1 MYCYLT
7 PWEDEDVTFR
17 CRLELAMSNIEE
29 QTRLNLDVA
38 DAVIPMLQV
47 ADGVLRDYPDPYLL
61 ASRRAD
67 QIAFKH
73 TGKRMDPRFVWW
85 HQFNSESS
93 SSRSFTGW
101 QHSGPP
107 QKSLVLTE
115 LVIERFDVYFQD
127 AVDELDLRGGFY
139 WQGPHA
145 TFYDERNEIRM
156 LGSAVQKDLWALD
169 FATLYREEI
178 ERFWV
183 ANGTNF
189 RILVKTNLLGE
200 GRRALSGDRIS
211 QSDWRQLR
219 AMVTNTLADDELP
232 TLEKLRQDNNDHALS
247 VSRYVF
253 GEGDRG
259 CLFTLHAQGG
269 RVLAYLPWHSEA
281 LRAFDSELA
290 MVRWLVAQLL
300 TPQALDSFIAGVHS
314 NPHDSAGQQLIK
326 IHLKGIADSRSDE
339 AALIALK
346 LFERPLKGDFF
357 LYITEQARAEMRR
370 NAQLMRD
377 NASLRKAMLNGY
389 LSAFIGVFGGFVPL
403 GWPISLML
411 LGAGV
416 ARVALDIDEAL
427 HAADAQS
434 RKRALRSAVIDS
446 LFASLNLLDV
456 TARSNLMSVANPPPP
471 HETGVDLEYWQVSNS
486 ATLPVEGQETNA
498 LLGGEVGL
506 NGRLRG
512 IRMTTDGKCW
522 ITLNGLPYRV
532 RYSHELAV
540 WLVVPVDNPY
550 AFGPLNPVR
559 LNTAGEWELLVP
571 PRLLG
576 GSPPAV
582 EGMPSIS
589 SPFWDTYTSID
600 DALSTRLAERALERQ
615 KALLEKWPVAELPA
629 GRAPDLDERG
639 LDCVKVAGRPYYSY
653 RYGHEYFNA
662 LVEWYTSN
670 ESTVNDVFRAGRYQ
684 YGDEDSYIN
693 DLADSLG
700 LLPKSNEVT
709 LYRGGHRSRGTG
721 GESYRNGHLR
731 VGDVLVNTDLTSFT
745 ENPYKVT
752 EFACLP
758 FAQAPG
764 NLPGLFDDSS
774 VVFELVAGRYR
785 GATPISAFS
794 IYWKEGESLMLPGN
808 YFRIE
813 GLEQVY
819 GEHYRFIRVTLGQT
833 GKPVSGPVYDLR
845 TGLPFDETAYRAQFR
860 TPMLAQRFFPV

>member
-1 MYCYLT
+1 
-7 PWEDEDVTFR
+7 V
-17 CRLELAMSNIEE
+17 SKIEE
-29 QTRLNLDVA
+29 QTRRSLEVA
-38 DAVIPMLQV
+38 DTVIPLLRL
-47 ADGVLRDYPDPYLL
+47 ADEVLRDYPDAYLL
-61 ASRRAD
+61 ASRHAE
-67 QIAFKH
+67 QLVYKH
-73 TGKRMDPRFVWW
+73 TGQHMDPRFVWW
-85 HQFNSESS
+85 HQFNTQSS

-101 QHSGPP
+101 QHGGPP
-107 QKSLVLTE
+107 QKSLVFTE

-127 AVDELDLRGGFY
+127 AADELDLRGGFY

-145 TFYDERNEIRM
+145 AYYDERNEIRM
-156 LGSAVQKDLWALD
+156 LGSAVQQDLWALD
-169 FATLYREEI
+169 FATLYREEV
-178 ERFWV
+178 ERFW
-183 ANGTNF
+183 ATHGTNF
-189 RILVKTNLLGE
+189 RLLVKANLLGE
-200 GRRALSGDRIS
+200 GRRALSGERIS

-219 AMVTNTLADDELP
+219 AMVANTLADDELP
-232 TLEKLRQDNNDHALS
+232 TLEKLRQANNEHALS
-247 VSRYVF
+247 ICRYVF

-259 CLFTLHAQGG
+259 CLFSLHAQDG

-290 MVRWLVAQLL
+290 MASWLAAQLQ

-314 NPHDSAGQQLIK
+314 NPHDSVRRELIK

-357 LYITEQARAEMRR
+357 TYITEQASAEMRR

-377 NASLRKAMLNGY
+377 NASLRKAMLSGY
-389 LSAFIGVFGGFVPL
+389 LSAFIAVFGGFVPL

-416 ARVALDIDEAL
+416 AKVALDIDEAL
-427 HAADAQS
+427 LAADAQS

-456 TARSNLMSVANPPPP
+456 TARSSLVSVAKPAPP
-471 HETGVDLEYWQVSNS
+471 HETGIALEHWQASAS
-486 ATLPVEGQETNA
+486 ATLSVEGQETNA
-498 LLGGEVGL
+498 LLGGELGL
-506 NGRLRG
+506 SGRLRG
-512 IRMTTDGKCW
+512 IRMTDDGKCW
-522 ITLNGLPYRV
+522 VTLNGLPYRV
-532 RYSHELAV
+532 RYSHELAA

-550 AFGPLNPVR
+550 AFGPLNPIR
-559 LNTAGEWELLVP
+559 LNTAGEWELLAP

-582 EGMPSIS
+582 EGMPSAS
-589 SPFWDTYTSID
+589 SPFWDTYMATD
-600 DALSTRLAERALERQ
+600 DALSTRLAEGALERQ
-615 KALLEKWPVAELPA
+615 TTLLENWPVAELPA
-629 GRAPDLDERG
+629 GQAPDLDERG
-639 LDCVKVAGRPYYSY
+639 LDCVKVGGRPYYSY

-670 ESTVNDVFRAGRYQ
+670 ESTVNDVFRSGRYQ

-721 GESYRNGHLR
+721 GEHYRNGQLR
-731 VGDVLVNTDLTSFT
+731 VGDVLVNSDLTSFT

-764 NLPGLFDDSS
+764 GLPGLFDDSS
-774 VVFELVAGRYR
+774 VVFELAAGRYR

-794 IYWKEGESLMLPGN
+794 IYWKEGESLMLPGH
-808 YFRIE
+808 YLRIE

-819 GEHYRFIRVTLGQT
+819 GEHYRFIKVTLGQA
-833 GKPVSGPVYDLR
+833 GKPASGPVYDLR
-845 TGLPFDETAYRAQFR
+845 TGLPFDEAAYRAQFR
-860 TPMLAQRFFPV
+860 TPTLAQRFFPA